1 VHIPGEFNPPPRLL
15 LGPGP
20 SPIHPQVSRAMTV
33 PILGH
38 LDPAFLDVMTDVR
51 HMLKDVFQ
59 SDHSFALP
67 VSGTG
72 TAGMETC
79 VSNLISEGDKAV
91 MCVCGYFGD
100 VMAQQAARYGADVI
114 RIDAEW
120 GQPIDPA
127 DVKAALSKGGVKL
140 VGIVHVETSTGV
152 LQPLD
157 EIAQMTHEHGA
168 MLLVDA
174 VTSLGSIPV
183 EVKRLGIDAVFSATQ
198 KCVGAPPGLA
208 PISLNDK
215 AVEIIQRRTKPI
227 QAWYLDL
234 QLLAKYWQE
243 GSKRNYHHTAPIAM
257 VYALREALRMLLLEG
272 LEERWARHALNGKAM
287 EAGLEAMGLNLLVE
301 KAWRQPMVLTPTVP
315 EGIDAEKVRQRLLN
329 EYNIEVGAGFS
340 DLNGKIWRVGLMGYG
355 SQKNNVVLGLAALEG
370 VLAHEGYQF
379 EQGASVKAAIEVYL
393 EAGQ

>member
-1 VHIPGEFNPPPRLL
+1 MHIPGEFNPPPRLL